1 MRPRDCLHSPAPSG
15 AREADN
21 EIIRTFRTSASALL
35 SRAGDGSWEN
45 SFVLLKP
52 RTASGARRAEKS
64 RAPSRPQRRRPPAGE
79 PASPLGCT
87 FLRSEACREGL
98 ALFRPNPREM
108 DFYFFHIRCD
118 KGALRTVFVS
128 VHRFRPDPVLRAPL
142 FRRRVASEP
151 FAEP

>member
-1 MRPRDCLHSPAPSG
+1 MKLFAHSGQVRLLFLAELGTVHGKTASCCSNLEQQAAPGGQRRAGPPPVLKDAVRPR
-15 AREADN
+15 
-21 EIIRTFRTSASALL
+21 AS
-35 SRAGDGSWEN
+35 
-45 SFVLLKP
+45 
-52 RTASGARRAEKS
+52 
-64 RAPSRPQRRRPPAGE
+64 RRP
-79 PASPLGCT
+79 PLGCT

-98 ALFRPNPREM
+98 ALFRPNPCEM

-118 KGALRTVFVS
+118 KGTLRTVFVS